1 MKRNVIETFFG
12 GVVLIIAA
20 FFLTFAYSFSNVKKV
35 NGYPIIANFQ
45 NIIGI
50 EIGSDV
56 VIGGYKIGTI
66 TDIKMNEDYFMQATL
81 TIKDDFSNKIPVD
94 SIAVISSP
102 GLLSEKVV
110 SIEPG
115 IEEDYLKA
123 GDEIVNTQAGAS
135 IEQLLGKVIF
145 SLNGNKDDE

>member
-1 MKRNVIETFFG
+1 MRKNIIETFFG

-35 NGYPIIANFQ
+35 NGYPVIANFQ
-45 NIIGI
+45 NVIGI

-66 TDIKMNEDYFMQATL
+66 TDIEMNDDYFMKTTL
-81 TIKDDFSNKIPVD
+81 TIKDEFKNKIPTD
-94 SIAVISSP
+94 SIAIISSP

-115 IEEDYLKA
+115 IEEEYLQA
-123 GDEIVNTQAGAS
+123 GQEIVNTQAGAS

-145 SLNGNKDDE
+145 SLTDKNKDE